1 MNKTRK
7 GILYAASIVTIVSC
21 VFAIIGSIIL
31 LVIAPIIDEQTVLDL
46 YKSDPTT
53 EIVEDVLDIVNQ
65 IKSIDSNYK
74 VFRNHKLHRF
84 EVAKVY
90 GLNLKT
96 EVVWQNPLDYRLV
109 KKVYMTRK
117 ENIEKLLKQ
126 IELDNEKLEKKE
138 KEDLFENIMQ
148 DIKL

>member
-1 MNKTRK
+1 M
-7 GILYAASIVTIVSC
+7 
-21 VFAIIGSIIL
+21 
-31 LVIAPIIDEQTVLDL
+31 
-46 YKSDPTT
+46 T

-84 EVAKVY
+84 EVVKVY

-96 EVVWQNPLDYRLV
+96 EVVWQNSLDYRLV

-117 ENIEKLLKQ
+117 ENLLNYVCSKNWNRKIIYLKL
-126 IELDNEKLEKKE
+126 
-138 KEDLFENIMQ
+138 
-148 DIKL
+148 

>member
-1 MNKTRK
+1 MVFLK
-7 GILYAASIVTIVSC
+7 GRNM
-21 VFAIIGSIIL
+21 
-31 LVIAPIIDEQTVLDL
+31 
-46 YKSDPTT
+46 T